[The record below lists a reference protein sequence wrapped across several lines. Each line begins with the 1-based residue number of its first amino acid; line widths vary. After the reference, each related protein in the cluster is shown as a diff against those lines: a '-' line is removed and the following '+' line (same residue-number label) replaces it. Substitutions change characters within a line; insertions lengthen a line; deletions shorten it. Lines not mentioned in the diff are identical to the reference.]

1 MSLHRNDA
9 GYALVAAVASI
20 VAFAYVSYE
29 ILAASRGAMLG
40 VSAQYDHARLAA
52 AADAGLSLAIQ
63 GIAIK
68 DRTRRWAIDGS
79 PRTVIFDSMT
89 ITISV
94 EDERGKIPI
103 NIIDESQVR
112 DMFALAGASGDRLNT
127 LTDSFLDWR
136 DDDDQ
141 KRTNGAEAPDYASV
155 GKLPTNGSF
164 RTIDEMVEIKGMDAA
179 LLAKLSPAV
188 TVFFGSSGGFDERTA
203 NPLALAVM
211 TGGGLNSVAS
221 IQRRREQSGQ
231 RTALDISEDEKIAGR
246 DLNIRVR
253 VEDGHGARLERA
265 TIVEFTGYAGDPYRV
280 RFLE

>member
-1 MSLHRNDA
+1 MLRNDA

-40 VSAQYDHARLAA
+40 VSAQYDHAKLVAA
-52 AADAGLSLAIQ
+52 AEAGLNLAIQ
-63 GIAIK
+63 GVAIK
-68 DRTRRWAIDGS
+68 DKTRRWAIDGS
-79 PRTVIFDSMT
+79 IRQIKFENMN
-89 ITISV
+89 ITIKV

-141 KRTNGAEAPDYASV
+141 KRTNGAEAPDYV
-155 GKLPTNGSF
+155 QEGKLPTNGSF

-179 LLAKLSPAV
+179 LLAKLSPAL

-221 IQRRREQSGQ
+221 IQRQREQSGE
-231 RTALDISEDEKIAGR
+231 RTAIGFTEDEKIAGR
-246 DLNIRVR
+246 DLNIRVH
-253 VEDGHGARLERA
+253 VEDGRGASLERA
-265 TIVEFTGYAGDPYRV
+265 TIVEYTGYAGDPYRI